1 MRRKFVVSDMLR
13 TELEMLTGKLI
24 RGDLTPVVYDLIK
37 DSPFKDDLLEYS
49 STVREET
56 EDVIETRLSRHA
68 DNNGSFGI
76 DFKDWLAN
84 EVQPISVSRY
94 EKNSRGKA
102 IRCFTAKRKG

>member
-1 MRRKFVVSDMLR
+1 MASSMLR

-49 STVREET
+49 SAVREET

-68 DNNGSFGI
+68 DDDGGFGI

-84 EVQPISVSRY
+84 EVQPIAIPRY
-94 EKNSRGKA
+94 EKNTRRKA
-102 IRCFTAKRKG
+102 LRRSITKRKG

>member
-1 MRRKFVVSDMLR
+1 MLR

-37 DSPFKDDLLEYS
+37 DSAFKTDLLEYS

-68 DNNGSFGI
+68 DNNGSLGI

-94 EKNSRGKA
+94 EKDNRGKA
-102 IRCFTAKRKG
+102 LRGSSAERKG

>member
-1 MRRKFVVSDMLR
+1 MLR

-24 RGDLTPVVYDLIK
+24 RGDLTSVVYDLIK
-37 DSPFKDDLLEYS
+37 DSAFKADLLEYS

-84 EVQPISVSRY
+84 EVQPISVSGY
-94 EKNSRGKA
+94 EKDNRRKA
-102 IRCFTAKRKG
+102 IRRSGTERKG

>member
-1 MRRKFVVSDMLR
+1 MLR

-37 DSPFKDDLLEYS
+37 DSAFKADLLEYS

-84 EVQPISVSRY
+84 EVQPISVSGY
-94 EKNSRGKA
+94 EKDNRRKS
-102 IRCFTAKRKG
+102 IRRSGTERKG